1 MDFRS
6 FINDSTEVS
15 IMKILENLNF
25 SLTKKVPIIYQTEAA
40 ECGLACIAMI
50 ASYYGFV
57 SDLSVLRRRFNLSQ
71 KGSTLNQLVNISN
84 SLKLSS
90 RPIRLELNRL
100 SQLKLP
106 CVIHWNFNHFVV
118 LEQVKE
124 SKIEIVDPAFGRR
137 SLSWGEF
144 SQQFTGIALELW
156 PMPEFEKKEESYQL
170 KISDLLGSIQGIW
183 KSASQIILLAIV
195 LEVVT
200 LLMPLLL
207 QFVIDYVIVADDRGL
222 LLTLVLG
229 FTLLLLL
236 QQVILTLRSWL
247 MLYMSTHIN
256 IQWRLNVFKHLINL
270 PVSYFEKRSLGDA
283 VSRFGSI
290 DNIQRTLTTTF
301 FEVVLDGLVS
311 VITLI
316 LMFIYSPLLTLI
328 SISAILIYAI
338 TRWLWFNPIKNAFLA
353 EVVNSTKQNSHFM
366 ESVRGAKP
374 IKIFQ
379 RQEFRTISW
388 QNLLVNQ
395 INANIQTQK
404 LNIYFKLAN
413 GIIFGLENILI
424 IWFGADLIM
433 SNVFT
438 LGFFMAFIAYKNQFV
453 NRVSSFIDKIIELK
467 KLRVDV
473 DRLSDIVFTE
483 PEKLYLGE
491 NSVTGDLENPTALE
505 IKNLSFKYSDN
516 DLIL

>member
-1 MDFRS
+1 
-6 FINDSTEVS
+6 
-15 IMKILENLNF
+15 MKILENLNF

-207 QFVIDYVIVADDRGL
+207 QFVIDYVIVADDRG
-222 LLTLVLG
+222 
-229 FTLLLLL
+229 
-236 QQVILTLRSWL
+236 
-247 MLYMSTHIN
+247 
-256 IQWRLNVFKHLINL
+256 
-270 PVSYFEKRSLGDA
+270 A
-283 VSRFGSI
+283 
-290 DNIQRTLTTTF
+290 
-301 FEVVLDGLVS
+301 
-311 VITLI
+311 
-316 LMFIYSPLLTLI
+316 
-328 SISAILIYAI
+328 
-338 TRWLWFNPIKNAFLA
+338 
-353 EVVNSTKQNSHFM
+353 NSNM
-366 ESVRGAKP
+366 RC
-374 IKIFQ
+374 
-379 RQEFRTISW
+379 
-388 QNLLVNQ
+388 
-395 INANIQTQK
+395 
-404 LNIYFKLAN
+404 
-413 GIIFGLENILI
+413 
-424 IWFGADLIM
+424 D
-433 SNVFT
+433 
-438 LGFFMAFIAYKNQFV
+438 
-453 NRVSSFIDKIIELK
+453 
-467 KLRVDV
+467 
-473 DRLSDIVFTE
+473 
-483 PEKLYLGE
+483 
-491 NSVTGDLENPTALE
+491 
-505 IKNLSFKYSDN
+505 SFKSLMIIN
-516 DLIL
+516 KLSKFL